1 MRTLISMKNAD
12 TNGVTD
18 DLMAGGRIYGGDFPA
33 RGAGGS
39 MIYALD
45 IKMKCRSKTG
55 KKKMKS

>member
-1 MRTLISMKNAD
+1 MKNAD
-12 TNGVTD
+12 ANGATD

-45 IKMKCRSKTG
+45 IKMKYRSKTG